1 MSNASA
7 DHSGQGQRAT
17 AFLESLRTA
26 SRASYEETKLPLRT
40 GHAWRYTDPAIF
52 IPKTIT
58 PGIVAPEG
66 GRRILPATPT
76 PGISIVR
83 FNEAVGADA
92 LAIEEFLGSAV
103 SAADGK
109 LESLDLASWQDAVL
123 VNIAPGASPD
133 EPIHLSTI
141 AGTGLFSC
149 VRLLVVAGEG
159 SMVTLL
165 DDYPAQPIG
174 NADGLGE
181 ASPSGSGTESS
192 YILHSTVEIIAGPSS
207 CVRYAAMQELGSKA
221 VFLLK
226 QRARAQ
232 AESSILSSIFSFGG
246 SVARADLGTTLEGR
260 GASSQSF
267 GVAVGSGTQHFD
279 HHTAHLHRAPGTRS
293 NFDFRAIL
301 SGQARSV
308 YTGSIIIEKDAP
320 GCEAFQLN
328 RNLMLSDTVRAD
340 SIPELEIKNDDVRC
354 SHGSATGPVEPSQVF
369 YLMARGLSEPEAVR
383 LVAEGFAEQLFARVP
398 PEIRERAHARLS
410 ANLEAL

>member
-1 MSNASA
+1 MSNTNA
-7 DHSGQGQRAT
+7 DHSGQSQQAT
-17 AFLESLRTA
+17 AFLASLRATA
-26 SRASYEETKLPLRT
+26 QVSYEESKLPLRT

-58 PGIVAPEG
+58 PGIIAPEG
-66 GRRILPATPT
+66 GHRILPATPIT
-76 PGISIVR
+76 GISIVR

-92 LAIEEFLGSAV
+92 RVIEQYLSSAV

-123 VNIAPGASPD
+123 VNIAAGASPD

-141 AGTGLFSC
+141 VGTGSFNC
-149 VRLLVVAGEG
+149 VRLLIVAGEG
-159 SMVTLL
+159 SMVTIV
-165 DDYPAQPIG
+165 DDYPARPIG
-174 NADGLGE
+174 NADGR
-181 ASPSGSGTESS
+181 SGVSTSKGGPDTT

-207 CVRYAAMQELGSKA
+207 CVRYAAMQELGSNA

-232 AESSILSSIFSFGG
+232 TESSILSSIFSFGG
-246 SVARADLGTTLEGR
+246 STARADLGTTLEGR

-398 PEIRERAHARLS
+398 PEIRERAHNQMSAR
-410 ANLEAL
+410 LEAL